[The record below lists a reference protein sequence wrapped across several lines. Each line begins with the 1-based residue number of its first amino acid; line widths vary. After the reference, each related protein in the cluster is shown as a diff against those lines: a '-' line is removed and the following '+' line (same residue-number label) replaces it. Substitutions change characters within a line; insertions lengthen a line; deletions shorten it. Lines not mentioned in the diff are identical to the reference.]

1 MEAPGPKSELPVI
14 EIVQGK
20 LKELEMFKK
29 LAGLTA
35 LAGLF
40 FASTASAQITGTAHD
55 FSAEGWAGGEICI
68 VCHTAHTGDTTVA
81 DAPLWNHE
89 LSAVAT
95 YTLYAGFDLQ
105 GTVGQPASSSK
116 LCLSCHDGT
125 VAIDSFGGV
134 TGGTT
139 IAASAD
145 FGTDLSD
152 DHPISI
158 DYNVA
163 DTGLN
168 APSSAS
174 GITGGTTIAADM
186 LVGGT
191 DVECSSCHDVH
202 NQYGEASLLVKD
214 NAASALCLTCH
225 NK

>member
-1 MEAPGPKSELPVI
+1 
-14 EIVQGK
+14 
-20 LKELEMFKK
+20 MFRK
-29 LAGLTA
+29 LAGLT
-35 LAGLF
+35 LMAGLF
-40 FASTASAQITGTAHD
+40 LAGSAVAQITGTDHD
-55 FSAEGWAGGEICI
+55 FSGQGWSGGEICI
-68 VCHTAHTGDTTVA
+68 VCHTPHTGDTTVA
-81 DAPLWNHE
+81 DAPLWNHQ

-105 GTVGQPASSSK
+105 GTVSQPSSSSK

-125 VAIDSFGGV
+125 VAVDNY
-134 TGGTT
+134 GGTT
-139 IAASAD
+139 TGTTFVTGAASV
-145 FGTDLSD
+145 GTDLSD

-168 APSSAS
+168 PVTDPS
-174 GITGGTTIAADM
+174 GVTGGTTIAADL

-202 NQYGEASLLVKD
+202 NQYAAASYLLVKS
-214 NAASALCLTCH
+214 NANSGLCLTCH